1 MISKQMKKAEENVF
15 YKPLAKIDITSFWL
29 DKNMART
36 NRQGELIF

>member
-1 MISKQMKKAEENVF
+1 MKKAEENVF

-29 DKNMART
+29 TILDKNMART